1 MTSANCARICSPT
14 LQDTTDLHKC
24 VLLALRMAADRSL
37 APPLRLVAAGAL
49 GGRLDHQLA
58 ALSLLHAFPGGHQ
71 ITLLGVDATA
81 TLLWPGTHR
90 LRRWTAAKEPTCGLV
105 PLGACGGR
113 LMAQA
118 AMGWGECCNRRS
130 A

>member
-1 MTSANCARICSPT
+1 MHWNHDIRRMCPLT

-24 VLLALRMAADRSL
+24 VQLALRMAADRSL
-37 APPLRLVAAGAL
+37 APPLRLVAVGAL
-49 GGRLDHQLA
+49 GGRLDHQLG
-58 ALSLLHAFPGGHQ
+58 ALSLLHAFPGAD

-90 LRRWTAAKEPTCGLV
+90 LRRWTAAQEPTCGLV

-113 LMAQA
+113 LMA
-118 AMGWGECCNRRS
+118 
-130 A
+130 